1 MEKHISEKDGA
12 IIYSIRKNCRF
23 RYENDLEEIDDSSP
37 KEGWI
42 NEETFNIKTLIE
54 K

>member
-12 IIYSIRKNCRF
+12 IVYSIRKNCRF
-23 RYENDLEEIDDSSP
+23 RYENDNNDSLH
-37 KEGWI
+37 KEGWLG
-42 NEETFNIKTLIE
+42 EETFNIKTLIE

>member
-1 MEKHISEKDGA
+1 MEKRISEKDEA
-12 IIYSIRKNCRF
+12 IIYNIRKNCRF
-23 RYENDLEEIDDSSP
+23 HYENDNDTPSP
-37 KEGWI
+37 KEEWL